1 MKSWIPIFRRL
12 FPASLYRLEASVIEK
27 YSKDAWFASASPE
40 VVCFPKNVR
49 QVSAL
54 LKFAHQ
60 YRIPV
65 TARGAGKGYVG
76 GCVPV
81 KGGIVLS
88 LEKMNRILEINP
100 EDGVAVVE
108 PGVITGRLQEAVK
121 KKGLFYPPDPAS
133 LKDCFIGG
141 NVATNAGGP
150 RCLKYGVTRNYV
162 LGLEVVLADG
172 TIVNVGGRTMKNKTG
187 FDLVGIFVGSEGLLG
202 VVTQVTVRLI
212 PHPQS
217 RGAICAFFGTATQAA
232 QGVQMILKAGF
243 LPATLEVADRLT
255 LEAAR
260 KALGRDRIPPAN
272 AYLLVETDGT
282 ESAVRSDLKSIQKI
296 LYDLKPER
304 IEKAYGNQATERLW
318 ELRRQFS
325 ASLKATGMKK
335 LNEDIVIPRSRL
347 VELFK
352 FSEKIQKKFGIPVAS
367 FGHAGDGN
375 IHVNLMVDPT
385 DPKQRKNAD
394 EALDFLFKQ
403 VIAWK
408 GAITGEHGVGLA
420 KMPWW
425 KIAASSELRALHRT
439 VKKALD
445 PKGILN
451 PGKFV

>member
-1 MKSWIPIFRRL
+1 MKSWIPVFKRS
-12 FPASLYRLEASVIEK
+12 FPSTLYRVDSVTLENYAS
-27 YSKDAWFASASPE
+27 DAWLASATPE
-40 VVCFPKNVR
+40 VVCFPKNVKH
-49 QVSAL
+49 VSAI
-54 LKFAHQ
+54 LKFATRYQ
-60 YRIPV
+60 VPL

-108 PGVITGRLQEAVK
+108 PGVITGHLQEAVK
-121 KKGLFYPPDPAS
+121 KQGLFYPPDPAS

-150 RCLKYGVTRNYV
+150 RCLKYGVTRNYI

-187 FDLVGIFVGSEGLLG
+187 FDLVGLFVGSEGLLG
-202 VVTQVTVRLI
+202 IVTKITVRLI
-212 PHPQS
+212 PHPQT
-217 RGAICAFFGTATQAA
+217 RGAICAFFESPLQAA
-232 QGVQMILKAGF
+232 RGVQMILKAGL

-260 KALGRDRIPPAN
+260 QAMGVKLIPPSD

-282 ESAVRSDLKSIQKI
+282 ERAVRADLKSIEKI
-296 LYDLKPER
+296 LCDLKPER
-304 IEKAYGNQATERLW
+304 VQKAYGNEATEKLW

-325 ASLKATGMKK
+325 GSLRSTGMKK

-347 VELFK
+347 VDLFK
-352 FSEKIQKKFGIPVAS
+352 LSERIQKQFGIPVAS

-375 IHVNLMVDPT
+375 IHVNLMLDPENA
-385 DPKQRKNAD
+385 KQKANAD
-394 EALDFLFKQ
+394 KALDLLFKQ

-425 KIAASSELRALHRT
+425 SIAASPELRQLHRT
-439 VKKALD
+439 VKQALD

>member
-1 MKSWIPIFRRL
+1 MKSWIASFKRS
-12 FPASLYRLEASVIEK
+12 FPKSLYRFDSKTVAI
-27 YSKDAWFASASPE
+27 YSTDAWLASAAPE
-40 VVCFPKNVR
+40 MVCFPKNVR
-49 QVSAL
+49 EVSAIV
-54 LKFAHQ
+54 KFANQ
-60 YRIPV
+60 NKVPV

-88 LEKMNRILEINP
+88 LEKMNRILEINR
-100 EDGVAVVE
+100 EDGIAVVE
-108 PGVITGRLQEAVK
+108 PGVITGRLQAEVK

-150 RCLKYGVTRNYV
+150 RCLKYGVTRNYI

-202 VVTQVTVRLI
+202 IVTKITVRLI

-217 RGAICAFFGTATQAA
+217 RGAICAFFGSAVQAA
-232 QGVQMILKAGF
+232 KGVQLILEAGF

-255 LEAAR
+255 LEAVR
-260 KALGRDRIPPAN
+260 KAMGVSRIPPSD

-282 ESAVRSDLKSIQKI
+282 EKAVRSDLKSIEKI
-296 LYDLKPER
+296 LFDLKPER
-304 IEKAYGNQATERLW
+304 VQKAFGDQATERLW

-325 ASLKATGMKK
+325 GSLRATGMKK

-347 VELFK
+347 VDLFK
-352 FSEKIQKKFGIPVAS
+352 LSEKIQKKYGIPVAS

-375 IHVNLMVDPT
+375 IHVNLMLDPE
-385 DPKQRKNAD
+385 DRKQKANAD
-394 EALDFLFKQ
+394 LALDLLFKQ
-403 VIAWK
+403 VIAWN

-425 KIAASSELRALHRT
+425 SLAASPELRALHRT